1 MNKFD
6 LIVIG
11 AGAGLRV
18 ASTAAKIDLEVA
30 LVDPGP
36 VGGVCLN
43 TGCTPSKILIR
54 PADIVRSLE
63 DAHAVG
69 IEGVVVEKDF
79 QKIMSRMRSFVD
91 NRRRH
96 LEEAIKSMDRIT
108 WFKETAEFTGA
119 SELKVG
125 DKTLTAP
132 KILIAT
138 GARALIPPLPGLK
151 ETGYLDHA
159 SLLKLDRPPR
169 SIIVIGAGYVG
180 CEYGHFFSAMGT
192 KVTILGRGA
201 EVLNRED
208 PEVCRIIKRA
218 LSRYMNVLTGH
229 EALEVKMEGED
240 GRRSVL
246 ARNLNDGRIYS
257 FEADEILV
265 ATGRRSNA
273 DILKPDKAGVET
285 NDHGWIKTDD
295 YLETTMPGIW
305 AIGDAL
311 GRHMFRHT
319 AKYEA
324 EVVSQNML
332 RAKSKEEML
341 RVDYHAVP
349 HAVSTYPAVAGVGL
363 KEAEAL
369 AAGNKVLVGRVRY
382 TDMAMGY
389 AIAEDSGFIK
399 SVVEEKTGRILGC
412 SIVGSEASSLIQQ
425 IVYLMNA
432 DHQDLQPMM
441 RSEIIHPAL
450 SELLVRAFTS
460 LEKLATPMQHE
471 CELTRQ
477 P

>member
-1 MNKFD
+1 
-6 LIVIG
+6 
-11 AGAGLRV
+11 
-18 ASTAAKIDLEVA
+18 
-30 LVDPGP
+30 
-36 VGGVCLN
+36 
-43 TGCTPSKILIR
+43 
-54 PADIVRSLE
+54 
-63 DAHAVG
+63 
-69 IEGVVVEKDF
+69 
-79 QKIMSRMRSFVD
+79 
-91 NRRRH
+91 
-96 LEEAIKSMDRIT
+96 
-108 WFKETAEFTGA
+108 
-119 SELKVG
+119 
-125 DKTLTAP
+125 
-132 KILIAT
+132 
-138 GARALIPPLPGLK
+138 
-151 ETGYLDHA
+151 
-159 SLLKLDRPPR
+159 
-169 SIIVIGAGYVG
+169 
-180 CEYGHFFSAMGT
+180 
-192 KVTILGRGA
+192 
-201 EVLNRED
+201 
-208 PEVCRIIKRA
+208 
-218 LSRYMNVLTGH
+218 
-229 EALEVKMEGED
+229 
-240 GRRSVL
+240 
-246 ARNLNDGRIYS
+246 
-257 FEADEILV
+257 
-265 ATGRRSNA
+265 
-273 DILKPDKAGVET
+273 
-285 NDHGWIKTDD
+285 
-295 YLETTMPGIW
+295 MPGIW

-460 LEKLATPMQHE
+460 LEKLATPMRHE